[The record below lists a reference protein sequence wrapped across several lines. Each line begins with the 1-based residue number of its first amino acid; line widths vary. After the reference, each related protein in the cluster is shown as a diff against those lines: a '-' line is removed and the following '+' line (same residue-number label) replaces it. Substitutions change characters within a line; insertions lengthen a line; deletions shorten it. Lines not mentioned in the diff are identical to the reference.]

1 MTARPGK
8 IKKID
13 CHCDN
18 KAGIDKIQL
27 PVMHPGAMV
36 AADMDV
42 VLAIK
47 KVVEDNSD
55 IAIGFK
61 HVKGHANAKKPKH
74 QCARIEQVNID
85 CDERA
90 ERRVESG
97 ELPTPYSPLP
107 GAKCMLKVKGS
118 WISHRVD
125 KAIQLIPSAMAQ
137 EVFLMR
143 KLKIDEEAIQDI
155 DQEAIAA
162 ARSGHGWARLAP

>member
-1 MTARPGK
+1 MWHAVTKDDRRRCMDIPIEVPRNSYSYCHELIGVYEGLADMTARPGK

-55 IAIGFK
+55 I
-61 HVKGHANAKKPKH
+61 
-74 QCARIEQVNID
+74 
-85 CDERA
+85 
-90 ERRVESG
+90 SG
-97 ELPTPYSPLP
+97 
-107 GAKCMLKVKGS
+107 
-118 WISHRVD
+118 
-125 KAIQLIPSAMAQ
+125 
-137 EVFLMR
+137 
-143 KLKIDEEAIQDI
+143 
-155 DQEAIAA
+155 
-162 ARSGHGWARLAP
+162 